1 MKNLSFLAGLILFF
15 GNLQTVIAEEPTN
28 IMTMSFRQAQ
38 PLPIGTDLLEVGSH
52 VTTRLLDFNE
62 DGTIDL
68 LTGNGQGELRAYL
81 GKQSEDGINF
91 QRSISIYAGSKL
103 KWGNTYTGVVLA
115 PIAGNEN
122 ADLIVAHTSNKISI
136 HPCKFINR
144 HPVFSEESIEF
155 TVQDNCQGRF
165 DVADW
170 NGDGLYDLI
179 TGSFDG
185 AVVWYPNTGT
195 QQQPNFGEGQSFHDI
210 RRAYNAQPRIID
222 FNQDGKLDLV
232 LGVNWGTIEVYLNT
246 GATHEPKLTAPT
258 TLRWADQGGALN
270 LRSLNGDDT
279 TPDFADLN
287 GDGIVDLVS
296 GGKNGKVF
304 LMQGV
309 GITDHL
315 TELKDLLK
323 ANPKQLGIKLNV
335 NEELR
340 GKAFGLLGSMQ
351 AALNSGLVPE
361 DYRALVVKDLQS
373 LVADFPHYFRRQKWD
388 LEKTPHMPAFAAQ
401 MWIVLFEAYPD
412 SLKNRQQLARL
423 AGFEGG
429 YKAMLENLGVIFIDN
444 NTATAEQ
451 TTKMTKLL
459 AEMPRAVWDVETIT
473 VKGWLG
479 EGFKKQGISSNT
491 GVNIFSLPLGRPE
504 NSFPADAPR
513 KGITDV
519 YMICLAH
526 EIAHNMLDTVGR
538 TLRPELFELKYEQ
551 LDYAAGEHVQFH
563 VQKSRGVNWE
573 VTKANF
579 RREGIWDGRDS
590 SWQQTWKQHLE
601 SEPFKRA
608 HVRGSIHFF
617 IQSPQEAFATLANQ
631 YFTDSQLMLELGVK
645 RWQEGHKS
653 SINQFLLIA
662 DYLSQKANSVK
673 FYQMGVG
680 GELTVKP
687 IRLERNQLGK
697 ITLIE
702 SSETILRLE
711 YQGNVVSKLQ
721 VADH

>member
-1 MKNLSFLAGLILFF
+1 
-15 GNLQTVIAEEPTN
+15 
-28 IMTMSFRQAQ
+28 MTMSFRQAKSLMVGQ
-38 PLPIGTDLLEVGSH
+38 DALEVDSH

-68 LTGNGQGELRAYL
+68 LTGNGKGELRAYL

-91 QRSISIYAGSKL
+91 QRATTIYAGSKL
-103 KWGNTYTGVVLA
+103 QWGNTYTGVVLA
-115 PIAGNEN
+115 PIAGNER
-122 ADLIVAHTSNKISI
+122 ADLVVAHTSNKISI
-136 HPCKFINR
+136 HPCQFKNR
-144 HPVFSEESIEF
+144 EPVFSEEAIEF

-185 AVVWYPNTGT
+185 ALIWYPNTGT
-195 QQQPNFGEGQSFHDI
+195 QQQPNFGKGQSFHDI
-210 RRAYNAQPRIID
+210 RRAYNSQPRIID

-246 GATHEPKLTAPT
+246 GTTHEPKLAAPT

-287 GDGIVDLVS
+287 GDGVVDLVS

-315 TELKDLLK
+315 SELKKLLQ
-323 ANPKQLGIKLNV
+323 ANPDQLGTKLTID
-335 NEELR
+335 EALR

-351 AALNSGLVPE
+351 AALNSRLVPE

-373 LVADFPHYFRRQKWD
+373 LVARFPHYFRRQKWD
-388 LEKTPHMPAFAAQ
+388 LKKTPHLPAFAAQ

-412 SLKNRQQLARL
+412 SIENREQLAQL

-429 YKAMLENLGVIFIDN
+429 YKTMLENLGVIFIDN

-451 TTKMTKLL
+451 TMKMTKLL

-473 VKGWLG
+473 VRGWLG
-479 EGFKKQGISSNT
+479 EGFKQQGISSNT
-491 GVNIFSLPLGRPE
+491 GVNIFSMPLGRPE

-551 LDYAAGEHVQFH
+551 LDYAAGKHVQFH
-563 VQKSRGVNWE
+563 LQKSRGVNWE

-579 RREGIWDGRDS
+579 RREGIWDGEDS
-590 SWQQTWKQHLE
+590 SWQQTWKQYLE
-601 SEPFKRA
+601 SEQFQRA

-631 YFTDSQLMLELGVK
+631 YFTDSQLMLELGIK

-653 SINQFLLIA
+653 SINQFLLIT

-680 GELTVKP
+680 GELKVKP
-687 IRLERNQLGK
+687 VTLERNQLGQ

-702 SSETILRLE
+702 STGKTVKLE
-711 YQGNVVSKLQ
+711 YQGNFVSKLNL
-721 VADH
+721 ADN